1 MTQPKACP
9 TCPQPQPRGLEGQG
23 GSEISWPPWSQS
35 RKGIGWQ
42 AAGLAKPPGGHSEH
56 SAFQTITLR
65 PESRGESINLLERKA
80 ERQTP

>member
-1 MTQPKACP
+1 MTEPKACP

-42 AAGLAKPPGGHSEH
+42 NPQKVTVIILHFKLSHSGLKAQEG
-56 SAFQTITLR
+56 
-65 PESRGESINLLERKA
+65 SINLLGRKA
-80 ERQTP
+80 ERKTP